1 MAVVVPAKE
10 QEKKMGIIITILQ
23 SVPDEFPFSINEI
36 KNIIKRS
43 YEEIT
48 MDNARRFLVA
58 LVKLFSDGLISREEF
73 AVTAEGLVSYN
84 KLEISENDWLYEVV
98 YHDLPDMCIC
108 YVDEPGCEADKEFGF
123 RKAIKNLDRKLKY
136 EGQTPIMPTWKIQHD
151 PVEDSEIYQRIEL
164 DVERKINAE
173 LGKERYMGCGHLYWF
188 TKKRIL
194 KKEHGIE
201 WKSPAEMNP
210 LINFD

>member
-58 LVKLFSDGLISREEF
+58 LVKLFSDGL
-73 AVTAEGLVSYN
+73 
-84 KLEISENDWLYEVV
+84 
-98 YHDLPDMCIC
+98 
-108 YVDEPGCEADKEFGF
+108 
-123 RKAIKNLDRKLKY
+123 
-136 EGQTPIMPTWKIQHD
+136 
-151 PVEDSEIYQRIEL
+151 
-164 DVERKINAE
+164 
-173 LGKERYMGCGHLYWF
+173 
-188 TKKRIL
+188 
-194 KKEHGIE
+194 
-201 WKSPAEMNP
+201 
-210 LINFD
+210 